1 MAQGRSDRQRSERA
15 NQTALQ
21 TSAVIIVFDLELE
34 ISALRQ
40 RRQTTG
46 FVVWLRS
53 HRPFDRRAI
62 REPDERDDYW
72 VRVQQRINESD
83 ASFLTR
89 FDPYPS
95 ADLPRI

>member
-1 MAQGRSDRQRSERA
+1 MERSESGP
-15 NQTALQ
+15 Q
-21 TSAVIIVFDLELE
+21 TSGVMTDIELELE
-34 ISALRQ
+34 LAALRG

-72 VRVQQRINESD
+72 VRVQQRLNESD
-83 ASFLTR
+83 AAFLTR